1 MAVAGRIS
9 YATVYVCHVRVRETS
24 VLRVVAS
31 MHTAFDSYAVLVCS
45 IRYALHCIMDI
56 ATI

>member
-9 YATVYVCHVRVRETS
+9 YATVYVCHVRVRETG
-24 VLRVVAS
+24 VLAS

>member
-9 YATVYVCHVRVRETS
+9 YATVYVCHVARTLVRVRETS

-31 MHTAFDSYAVLVCS
+31 MHTAFDSYAVLGMHYTV
-45 IRYALHCIMDI
+45 LW
-56 ATI
+56 T